1 MAKDSGIRYN
11 LRRIIHALSDTVV
24 ESAEATATVAR
35 TGGKV
40 AKLAENQVDY
50 SLEEQNQELAKLRQ
64 EMQSALEDKPQEKQ
78 AKSGN
83 QQTVKQPAKQ
93 TKDDTKS

>member
-64 EMQSALEDKPQEKQ
+64 EMESALEDNSTQEQ
-78 AKSGN
+78 AKSGVKQPN
-83 QQTVKQPAKQ
+83 KQPAKQ

>member
-1 MAKDSGIRYN
+1 MAKESGIRYN
-11 LRRIIHALSDTVV
+11 LRRMLTALTDTVV

-64 EMQSALEDKPQEKQ
+64 EMESALEGDTTQKQ
-78 AKSGN
+78 ATPEVSSTTAEETKA
-83 QQTVKQPAKQ
+83 PAK
-93 TKDDTKS
+93 S

>member
-64 EMQSALEDKPQEKQ
+64 EMESALEDNSTQEQ
-78 AKSGN
+78 AKSG
-83 QQTVKQPAKQ
+83 VKQTDSKPAKQ